1 MKRGSVLLEVLVA
14 VAILVGSGTAIM
26 AAADRGER
34 LLRRSRDHAQAAD
47 LARSVLSAMEAGL
60 VTPQNAPAAVRSGPA
75 GAAWL
80 ALDPDAGLP
89 EAAAGEG
96 RWRVEVESEPTEWP
110 GLARV
115 LVKVFDARAASRDAG
130 GERAVYSVA
139 QLVRLTPA
147 GEDTAGEAAIKGPQ
161 TKPGAKAPPAGRP
174 RGGGR

>member
-1 MKRGSVLLEVLVA
+1 MRRGSVLLEVLVA
-14 VAILVGSGTAIM
+14 IAILVGSGTAIM

-34 LLRRSRDHAQAAD
+34 LLRTSRDHAQAAD

-80 ALDPDAGLP
+80 SLDPDAGLP
-89 EAAAGEG
+89 ETPSGEG
-96 RWRVEVESEPTEWP
+96 RWRVEVESEPTEWA

-115 LVKVFDARAASRDAG
+115 SVRVFDGRAASRDGAA
-130 GERAVYSVA
+130 ERPVYTVA

-147 GEDTAGEAAIKGPQ
+147 GEDTAGDAAVKGPQ
-161 TKPGAKAPPAGRP
+161 TRPKAPPAGRP